1 MAKRIGFLEIIAGPM
16 YCGKTEELIR
26 QVKRARIG
34 KKSVQ
39 VFKHKIDI
47 RYGTEAKVFSHGGHT
62 FECELIAKPEEIITR
77 LTPKTEIVGI
87 DEAQWFGSSLITVVM
102 SLLKKNIHVI
112 ITALPLTYDSQP
124 FTPIPDLMAMADKVT
139 KLSAVCN
146 ICGEDAVYHK
156 RITKGPKVN
165 PLMSDPTLVKAL
177 DDNVF
182 VARCRNCFS
191 KKP

>member
-34 KKSVQ
+34 KKCVQ

-62 FECELIAKPEEIITR
+62 FECELIEKPEEI
-77 LTPKTEIVGI
+77 LHLLNKKTEIVGI
-87 DEAQWFGSSLITVVM
+87 DEAQWFGSPLLAVVTA
-102 SLLKKNIHVI
+102 LLKKNIHVI
-112 ITALPLTYDSQP
+112 ITALPLTYDRQP
-124 FTPIPDLMAMADKVT
+124 FTPIPELMALSDKVT

-146 ICGEDAVYHK
+146 ICGQDAVFHK
-156 RITKGPKVN
+156 RITKGPKVD
-165 PLMSDPTLVKAL
+165 PLTSDPSLVKAL

-182 VARCRNCFS
+182 VARCRACFS